1 MRARAA
7 PSWNWCGVVVLKA
20 ADTDR
25 HRKSSLP
32 LPPGRARR
40 GRRVGGAR
48 SGCVRVSLCSGTMS
62 KFDSM
67 ANSWGLIW
75 NETAG
80 GLCEGGQHL
89 NASRL
94 LPRDAGAGQCNER
107 SSLAVVPTTEHC
119 NPSPSAGSAPASLG
133 STSTWWVPSTATAAT
148 AERDASEVLRFAYVS
163 QHADPV
169 LHVLIR
175 GNCRA
180 VPLDPS
186 LSARRAAALCI
197 ARSPHALCGSV
208 EQPKLYAGMH
218 LAEAHETPLL
228 LQARTTAACTAAA
241 CTAACTGHPRLHRR

>member
-1 MRARAA
+1 
-7 PSWNWCGVVVLKA
+7 
-20 ADTDR
+20 
-25 HRKSSLP
+25 
-32 LPPGRARR
+32 
-40 GRRVGGAR
+40 
-48 SGCVRVSLCSGTMS
+48 
-62 KFDSM
+62 M

-94 LPRDAGAGQCNER
+94 LPRDKGAGSCNER
-107 SSLAVVPTTEHC
+107 SSLAVVPTKEHC
-119 NPSPSAGSAPASLG
+119 NPRPSVGSAPASLG
-133 STSTWWVPSTATAAT
+133 STSTWWVPSTATPAAA

>member
-1 MRARAA
+1 
-7 PSWNWCGVVVLKA
+7 
-20 ADTDR
+20 
-25 HRKSSLP
+25 
-32 LPPGRARR
+32 
-40 GRRVGGAR
+40 
-48 SGCVRVSLCSGTMS
+48 MS
-62 KFDSM
+62 KSDSM